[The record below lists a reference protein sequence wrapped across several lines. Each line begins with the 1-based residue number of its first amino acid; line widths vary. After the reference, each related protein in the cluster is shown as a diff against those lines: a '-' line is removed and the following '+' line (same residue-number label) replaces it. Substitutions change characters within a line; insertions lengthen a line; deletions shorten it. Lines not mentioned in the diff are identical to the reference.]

1 MKDYLLISSV
11 YLAVFYIIY
20 VLLLGRDTR
29 YRRNRLYLLSAL
41 LISLLLPLVRIPIN
55 PGGMISAINEN
66 ISGIINIQQVN
77 IHATDENITRSSWLS
92 LPVLIYIVGCLAAL
106 FVLLINMLRLSM
118 LIRKHR
124 VSGSKMV
131 LTPPGKESGFS
142 ALGYIF
148 LSSDLEDEV
157 KNTIMAHEQRHLENR
172 HFLDIIFLRVSGI
185 LLWFNPFIYLYER
198 SLKAVHEFEA
208 DQQMLD
214 SGRNVITYQRLL
226 LNQVFNTSIFTL
238 QNGFSGPSLI
248 KKRMIM
254 MTKKRS
260 KKTSGFK
267 LLLALP
273 FILMV
278 TGYLSCTSDEVAAP
292 DPAVQ
297 TETDDIMMFD
307 FKEGEHPDNSVGEQ
321 GEKADLQL
329 KSGQE
334 EEAIF
339 IVVEDMPTFRGGDV
353 NFFRNWVQ
361 ENVNYPKIAVE
372 NGIQGKVFV
381 SFVVDKEGNVADINI
396 VRGVDPSLDDEV
408 LRVVHSSPEWKPGK
422 QRGAEVNVR
431 FSITVNFQ
439 LQ

>member
-29 YRRNRLYLLSAL
+29 YRRNRIYLLSAL

-66 ISGIINIQQVN
+66 INGIIHIPEVN
-77 IHATDENITRSSWLS
+77 IYAMDEGSTRAYWQSLPFIVYIGGSLAAFLALVINLIRLS
-92 LPVLIYIVGCLAAL
+92 L
-106 FVLLINMLRLSM
+106 F
-118 LIRKHR
+118 IRKYR
-124 VSGSKMV
+124 VKGSRLV

-157 KNTIMAHEQRHLENR
+157 KNTIMAHEQRHLDNR

-185 LLWFNPFIYLYER
+185 FLWFNPFIYMYER

-248 KKRMIM
+248 KKRMTM

-260 KKTSGFK
+260 KKRSGFK

-278 TGYLSCTSDEVAAP
+278 TGYLSCTSDEMASP
-292 DPAVQ
+292 EPAG
-297 TETDDIMMFD
+297 ETATDEFIMFD
-307 FKEGEHPDNSVGEQ
+307 LKEGEHPDKSPDTQ
-321 GEKADLQL
+321 GKDADLQL
-329 KSGQE
+329 KSGQA
-334 EEAIF
+334 EEAVF

-353 NFFRNWVQ
+353 NFFREWVQ

-381 SFVVDKEGNVADINI
+381 SFIVDNNGNVSDINI
-396 VRGVDPSLDDEV
+396 LRGVDPCLDDEV
-408 LRVVHSSPEWKPGK
+408 IRVVQSSPEWKPGK
-422 QRGAEVNVR
+422 QRGTEVNVR

>member
-1 MKDYLLISSV
+1 MKDYLIISSV
-11 YLAVFYIIY
+11 YLGVFYIVY
-20 VLLLGRDTR
+20 VLLIGRDTR
-29 YRRNRLYLLSAL
+29 YRRNRIYLLSSL
-41 LISLLLPLVRIPIN
+41 IISLLLPLVRIQAN
-55 PGGMISAINEN
+55 PGGMISAFNEN
-66 ISGIINIQQVN
+66 LNAIIHIPQVN
-77 IHATDENITRSSWLS
+77 IYATDKGTS
-92 LPVLIYIVGCLAAL
+92 LPQAFSIPFLIYIGGSLIAFMAL
-106 FVLLINMLRLSM
+106 VVNLSRLSWFIKRYR
-118 LIRKHR
+118 IR
-124 VSGSKMV
+124 GSKVV

-148 LSSDLEDEV
+148 LSRDLEDEV
-157 KNTIMAHEQRHLENR
+157 KNTIMDHEQQHINNK
-172 HFLDIIFLRVSGI
+172 HFLDIILLRLTGVF
-185 LLWFNPFIYLYER
+185 LWFNPFIYLYER

-214 SGRNVITYQRLL
+214 SGRNVISYQRLL

-278 TGYLSCTSDEVAAP
+278 TGYLSCTGDEVATP
-292 DPAVQ
+292 EPAVQ
-297 TETDDIMMFD
+297 TETDDIIMFD
-307 FKEGEHPDNSVGEQ
+307 FKEGEHPNKSVDEQ
-321 GEKADLQL
+321 GEKADLRL
-329 KSGQE
+329 KSGQTE
-334 EEAIF
+334 EQIF
-339 IVVEDMPTFRGGDV
+339 VVVEDMPTFRGGDV
-353 NFFRNWVQ
+353 NFFREWVQ
-361 ENVNYPKIAVE
+361 RNVNYPDIAVE

-381 SFVVDKEGNVADINI
+381 SFVVDKEGNVSEVDIL
-396 VRGVDPSLDDEV
+396 RGVDACLDDEV
-408 LRVVHSSPEWKPGK
+408 IRVVHSSPMWLPGK
-422 QRGAEVNVR
+422 QRDVPVNVR

>member
-1 MKDYLLISSV
+1 MKEYLLISSV
-11 YLAVFYIIY
+11 YLAVFYLVY
-20 VLLLGRDTR
+20 VLLIGRDTR
-29 YRRNRLYLLSAL
+29 YRRNRIYLLASL
-41 LISLLLPLVRIPIN
+41 LISLLLPLVRIHAS
-55 PGGMISAINEN
+55 PGGMISALNEN
-66 ISGIINIQQVN
+66 IKGIINIPQVN
-77 IHATDENITRSSWLS
+77 IYAMDESSTRASWLS
-92 LPVLIYIVGCLAAL
+92 LPFLIYIGGSLAAL
-106 FVLLINMLRLSM
+106 MVLMINMLRLG
-118 LIRKHR
+118 LFIRKYR
-124 VSGSKMV
+124 VKGSRVV

-148 LSSDLEDEV
+148 LSRDLEDEV
-157 KNTIMAHEQRHLENR
+157 KKTIMDHEQRHLDNR
-172 HFLDIIFLRVSGI
+172 HFLDIIILRISGI

-214 SGRNVITYQRLL
+214 SGRNIITYQRLL

-260 KKTSGFK
+260 KRTSGFK

-273 FILMV
+273 FIFMIV
-278 TGYLSCTSDEVAAP
+278 GYLSCTSEEIASPETTVE
-292 DPAVQ
+292 
-297 TETDDIMMFD
+297 TEKDDIVMFNFTEEKD
-307 FKEGEHPDNSVGEQ
+307 ANKPADTEGQKTDP
-321 GEKADLQL
+321 QL
-329 KSGQE
+329 KSGQA
-334 EEAIF
+334 EEATF
-339 IVVEDMPTFRGGDV
+339 IVVEEMPTFNGGDV
-353 NFFRNWVQ
+353 NYFREWVQ
-361 ENVNYPKIAVE
+361 KNVEYPKIAVE

-381 SFVVDKEGNVADINI
+381 SFVVDKEGNVSDIGI
-396 VRGVDPSLDDEV
+396 LRGVDPCLDDEV
-408 LRVVHSSPEWKPGK
+408 IKVVQSSPVWKPGK